1 MARNGRRWAVALALA
16 AGRTVRDAAA
26 AGGAGERTVYTWL
39 KDPAFVGRVA
49 ALRSELFALAVGRLA
64 GLAGGA
70 ADALGGLLASASE
83 AVRLQA
89 ARAVLEY
96 GPRLRESD
104 ALAREIDDLKRQLG
118 ADHGYGPGPGAGPA
132 EEARPPAA
140 TQPDLGASQGGP
152 GEPPGPGRPAA
163 GPLAG
168 PAAAVPSAAD
178 ADPVLPPGG

>member
-26 AGGAGERTVYTWL
+26 ACGVGERTVYTWL
-39 KDPAFVGRVA
+39 KDPAFAERVA
-49 ALRSELFALAVGRLA
+49 QVRSELFALAVGKLA

-118 ADHGYGPGPGAGPA
+118 DEHGYGPGPGVGPA
-132 EEARPPAA
+132 EDARPPAA
-140 TQPDLGASQGGP
+140 AQPDLGAVEGGP
-152 GEPPGPGRPAA
+152 GEPPGPDRPAA

-168 PAAAVPSAAD
+168 PTAPLASAAG
-178 ADPVLPPGG
+178 ADPLLPPGG

>member
-39 KDPAFVGRVA
+39 KDPAFVERVA
-49 ALRSELFALAVGRLA
+49 QVRSELFALAVGRLA
-64 GLAGGA
+64 GLAGTA

-104 ALAREIDDLKRQLG
+104 ALAREIEDLKRQLG
-118 ADHGYGPGPGAGPA
+118 DGHGNGPGPGSGPA
-132 EEARPPAA
+132 EEAPPPAA
-140 TQPDLGASQGGP
+140 TQPDPGTVEGGP

-168 PAAAVPSAAD
+168 PAAAVPGAAD
-178 ADPVLPPGG
+178 PDPVLSPSG

>member
-16 AGRTVRDAAA
+16 TGRTVRDAAA
-26 AGGAGERTVYTWL
+26 ACGAGERTVYTWL

-49 ALRSELFALAVGRLA
+49 QVRSELFALAVGRLA

-118 ADHGYGPGPGAGPA
+118 DGHGNGPGPGCGPA
-132 EEARPPAA
+132 EKAGSPAA
-140 TQPDLGASQGGP
+140 AQPDPGTDQGGP

-168 PAAAVPSAAD
+168 PAAPLTSAAD
-178 ADPVLPPGG
+178 ADPVLPPNG